1 MQATKGCCRDHS
13 RRCCFPACIRGC
25 HKHGRKRKRSC
36 HKMVGHRCHPPK
48 LTHMCTPNC
57 SCKQVSSPGETTST
71 ESLRVS
77 GKRSRNSTQ
86 RRTLHHSC
94 RIANVTKKKEA
105 TGTYTIQS
113 TPTTFRDSAG
123 YVGSHQATQLCT
135 CLRAVAPECVCS
147 WMSAVSPH
155 ATSVSFDDCKHPCF
169 YPTFSKLHVSL
180 PVVVHIIV
188 RCRCTTR

>member
-1 MQATKGCCRDHS
+1 
-13 RRCCFPACIRGC
+13 
-25 HKHGRKRKRSC
+25 
-36 HKMVGHRCHPPK
+36 MVGHRCHPPK

-123 YVGSHQATQLCT
+123 YVGSRQATQLCT
-135 CLRAVAPECVCS
+135 CLRAVALECVCS

-155 ATSVSFDDCKHPCF
+155 ATS
-169 YPTFSKLHVSL
+169 LHVSL
-180 PVVVHIIV
+180 PVVVHIICADV
-188 RCRCTTR
+188 KRVGWQKAKLYKISRNTALVLVGYSQ